1 MGSTMGDTLFYMS
14 AAVTRQHDSRSLD
27 IPSILVGSTGR
38 NWLSSKFM
46 EGVTLQI
53 GGNGTGTGIEGAR
66 APSDDGARSLPV
78 VLLRPLRRRL
88 TCPNPRPPHHPSTCL
103 AACARARRAAMQR
116 RRAAR
121 RLGGRVPIGPREQA
135 VLLVAGVHVARGPRH
150 G

>member
-14 AAVTRQHDSRSLD
+14 AAETRQPDSRSLD

-46 EGVTLQI
+46 EGVTIQI

-88 TCPNPRPPHHPSTCL
+88 TCPQPSPAPPPLLLPRRVC
-103 AACARARRAAMQR
+103 ARRAAMQR

-121 RLGGRVPIGPREQA
+121 RLGGHVPIGPREQA
-135 VLLVAGVHVARGPRH
+135 VLLVAGLHVARGPRH